1 MKRQRILWY
10 YWQIGSLVAF
20 VIAALAV
27 GERLRWWD
35 MLGEVIMA
43 VFTVGSLDASP
54 AGAGTARNST

>member
-1 MKRQRILWY
+1 
-10 YWQIGSLVAF
+10 VAF

-27 GERLRWWD
+27 GERLGWWD

-54 AGAGTARNST
+54 EGPGASRNST